1 MASGFKVSNLLL
13 RIQSSR
19 ERGLAAVESTVE
31 AFDRNLLADL
41 RILNLEDGLVTLQ
54 RAMSRGFALL
64 AAILAALSLTLAGI
78 GIYGV
83 VAYLVSQRSREIG
96 VRMALGAGNRDVV
109 KNVIVPGLWPVSM
122 GTVLGVAAAA
132 ALSWILH
139 ATLIFPGSM
148 DFLYGVPFY
157 DPVTFLALICF
168 VICLSAAASAMPALR
183 AMRVDPLIAL
193 RCE

>member
-1 MASGFKVSNLLL
+1 
-13 RIQSSR
+13 
-19 ERGLAAVESTVE
+19 
-31 AFDRNLLADL
+31 
-41 RILNLEDGLVTLQ
+41 
-54 RAMSRGFALL
+54 
-64 AAILAALSLTLAGI
+64 
-78 GIYGV
+78 
-83 VAYLVSQRSREIG
+83 
-96 VRMALGAGNRDVV
+96 MALGAGNRDVV
-109 KNVIVPGLWPVSM
+109 KTVIVPGLWPISM

-157 DPVTFLALICF
+157 DPVTFLALLCF
-168 VICLSAAASAMPALR
+168 VICISAAASAMPARR